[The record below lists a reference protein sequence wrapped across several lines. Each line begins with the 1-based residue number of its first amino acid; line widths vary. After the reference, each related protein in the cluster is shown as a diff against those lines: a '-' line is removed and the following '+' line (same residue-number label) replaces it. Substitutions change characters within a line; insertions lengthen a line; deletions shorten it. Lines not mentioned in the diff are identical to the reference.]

1 VGNDSR
7 DCGDVFILRVER
19 NADCDLSGGF
29 MPQDQA
35 PGVGAGAD
43 ALSAPPE
50 PWEAWETVLVL
61 GSIGVGVLALL
72 ALGWAVTRFILP

>member
-1 VGNDSR
+1 M
-7 DCGDVFILRVER
+7 L
-19 NADCDLSGGF
+19 
-29 MPQDQA
+29 QDQA
-35 PGVGAGAD
+35 PGVGTGGD